1 MKKIKN
7 INKNLRLVMSESAIT
22 AGLLSMSIM
31 SPFFYS
37 IGLNNEQIALTQI
50 IFTIVVMIFN
60 IPTGY
65 IADRMSRKWAN
76 IIGDL
81 GSALILLCY
90 AFTENFVGVVICES
104 LLGIT
109 MALSAGVDS
118 SLLKHFSGKLAKE
131 TGESENKILKKKT
144 ATLEIAR
151 YACNFVLLLLGGPI
165 GAISLRLAIALS
177 CVNIALG
184 GIISIFIDDD
194 SEKLIPKH
202 KNPLKDMAVVTKEA
216 LKNKPLRWRIFAYAV
231 GREMTHGIIW
241 VATPLMLQA
250 GVPLWLVSIA
260 WALNSVTCI
269 IGAALAARYGQ
280 HLSDRKIMLIPL
292 LLMTISM
299 GVMSINLNIVTVWFY
314 TLMGVV
320 QGWTGATLMPIVQ
333 RYVKPSE
340 QTSVLSLTKAAASLL
355 YIPAVWAIGRVAD
368 INLEYGLLATLVI
381 FVPLS
386 LIVIKNLKEC

>member
-1 MKKIKN
+1 
-7 INKNLRLVMSESAIT
+7 
-22 AGLLSMSIM
+22 
-31 SPFFYS
+31 
-37 IGLNNEQIALTQI
+37 
-50 IFTIVVMIFN
+50 
-60 IPTGY
+60 
-65 IADRMSRKWAN
+65 
-76 IIGDL
+76 
-81 GSALILLCY
+81 
-90 AFTENFVGVVICES
+90 
-104 LLGIT
+104 
-109 MALSAGVDS
+109 
-118 SLLKHFSGKLAKE
+118 
-131 TGESENKILKKKT
+131 
-144 ATLEIAR
+144 
-151 YACNFVLLLLGGPI
+151 
-165 GAISLRLAIALS
+165 
-177 CVNIALG
+177 
-184 GIISIFIDDD
+184 
-194 SEKLIPKH
+194 
-202 KNPLKDMAVVTKEA
+202 MAVVTKEA

-314 TLMGVV
+314 TLMGIV